1 MQYGATFAATWSIFE
16 NDGNRKGTD
25 FSSIDG
31 ANMTPR
37 PTYRHMQMIAKNF
50 KGIYADGKSSLS
62 DIITFGSVDGNIIS
76 VMIINRANKPASF
89 TLHLNKNIVADTTEI
104 TLNIDANSPIVH
116 TGKIEALAT
125 HTYVFKNN
133 GIIRTV
139 YTNQHFN
146 NEKAPEESKLKY
158 L

>member
-1 MQYGATFAATWSIFE
+1 MFE

-37 PTYRHMQMIAKNF
+37 PTYRHRQMIAKNF
-50 KGIYADGKSSLS
+50 KGIYVEGKSSLS
-62 DIITFGSVDGNIIS
+62 DIITFGSADRNKIS

-89 TLHLNKNIVADTTEI
+89 TLYLNKIVVSDNTET
-104 TLNIDANSPIVH
+104 TLNIDANSSIVH
-116 TGKIEALAT
+116 TGTIEALAT

-133 GIIRTV
+133 EIVRTV
-139 YTNQHFN
+139 YINQHFI